1 MPLHIPQNQAE
12 LDQLSEALKGVGER
26 QPTAS
31 GSLPFFRYSDR
42 AKQLSRALTFAT
54 LDDPAEATA
63 FADSCDSLSGVCD
76 ALADHVMS
84 PEGRLFWQD
93 KKALL
98 LGLADHFHHLAAQAK
113 KRPAQHL
120 LNLS

>member
-26 QPTAS
+26 QSTVS
-31 GSLPFFRYSDR
+31 GSLTFFRYSDR

-54 LDDPAEATA
+54 LNDPAEATA
-63 FADSCDSLSGVCD
+63 FADSCDSLSGVCE
-76 ALADHVMS
+76 ALADHVTS
-84 PEGRLFWQD
+84 TEGSLFWQD

-98 LGLADHFHHLAAQAK
+98 LGLADHFHDLAEQAK
-113 KRPAQHL
+113 KRHAQDL
-120 LNLS
+120 LNLA

>member
-1 MPLHIPQNQAE
+1 MPLHIAQNQAD
-12 LDQLSEALKGVGER
+12 LDQLSEALEGVGER
-26 QPTAS
+26 QQSPT
-31 GSLPFFRYSDR
+31 GSITFYRYSDR

-54 LDDPAEATA
+54 LNDPAEATS

-84 PEGRLFWQD
+84 PEGRLFWEG

-98 LGLADHFHHLAAQAK
+98 LGLADHFHDLAAQAK
-113 KRPAQHL
+113 KRPAQAL
-120 LNLS
+120 LNFS